1 MKKMT
6 KVQALYN
13 VLYNY
18 EGMDMETR
26 LVLEGMVAQLERT
39 RDTSEE
45 ARTAINAKRREKTAQ
60 ARAALMEKV
69 LPVLRDALSKYEV
82 GVTAKELYAN
92 CADKLPEDFTALKV
106 QAVLL
111 REMKDEVIKTETKGK
126 PNLYEIKRG

>member
-26 LVLEGMVAQLERT
+26 LVLEGMVAQLERA

-45 ARTAINAKRREKTAQ
+45 TKAKR
-60 ARAALMEKV
+60 RAALMEKV

-92 CADKLPEDFTALKV
+92 CVDKLPEDFTALKV

>member
-26 LVLEGMVAQLERT
+26 LVLEGMVAQLERA

-45 ARTAINAKRREKTAQ
+45 AKAKTNEKRRKKTAQ

-92 CADKLPEDFTALKV
+92 CADRLPEDFTVAKV

-111 REMKDEVIKTETKGK
+111 CEMKDEVIKTETKGK

>member
-26 LVLEGMVAQLERT
+26 LVLEGMVAQLERA

-45 ARTAINAKRREKTAQ
+45 AKAKRRAATAQ

-92 CADKLPEDFTALKV
+92 CADRLPEDFTSAKV

>member
-26 LVLEGMVAQLERT
+26 LVLEGMVAQLERA

-45 ARTAINAKRREKTAQ
+45 AKAKR
-60 ARAALMEKV
+60 RAALMEKV

-111 REMKDEVIKTETKGK
+111 REMKDEVVKTETKGK